1 MSMDAVDSD
10 DPLKLFDEGF
20 NDACIGEWANE
31 HLQVRI
37 ELQGSRMVLQSAKK
51 ELVLTSVGFNEW
63 SVADDVDPL
72 MTVYDAR
79 VTGYGR
85 DTRLILRP
93 PKHKGS
99 DKRAVLRRLEHLR
112 MEEMSGGPQALED
125 ARSGAAV
132 GQPRAESPD
141 GVLGMPLAIRDRDE
155 AQELRKRRRQSGG
168 GRRQGRSRSR
178 SLEGSRSPAR
188 RGEPRED
195 TGGEV
200 TTLFVTGLP
209 SDAREEEVRASL
221 GRHGTILRVVM
232 MRRGQGECNAFVR
245 FDTLKEA
252 KRALD
257 KILDGRSEVCGA
269 RVKAEMARRNSN

>member
-1 MSMDAVDSD
+1 MSLDVVDSD
-10 DPLKLFDEGF
+10 DPLKLFGDGF

-37 ELQGSRMVLQSAKK
+37 EVQGNRMVLQSAKK
-51 ELVLTSVGFNEW
+51 ELVLTSGGFNEW
-63 SVADDVDPL
+63 SVADDADPL

-79 VTGYGR
+79 ITGYGR
-85 DTRLILRP
+85 DTRLTLRP

-99 DKRAVLRRLEHLR
+99 DKKAVLRRLEHLR
-112 MEEMSGGPQALED
+112 MEEISGGPPALED
-125 ARSGAAV
+125 KRSGAAA

-155 AQELRKRRRQSGG
+155 AQEHRKRRRQSGG
-168 GRRQGRSRSR
+168 GRRQGRSRS
-178 SLEGSRSPAR
+178 LECSHSPGR
-188 RGEPRED
+188 RGDPRDD

-209 SDAREEEVRASL
+209 SDVREEEVRASL
-221 GRHGTILRVVM
+221 ARHGSILRVVM

-257 KILDGRSEVCGA
+257 KILDGRAEVCGA